1 MKYKTINNQQQ
12 QATKRKKN
20 SQKRNKNE
28 TKQKQNGKKEK
39 IQKEIAKTQKKYRG
53 ECYLPPSPLRLKSG
67 GVGSSK
73 RVRQLYITVPQKHT
87 HCVPV
92 DLVK

>member
-1 MKYKTINNQQQ
+1 MKYKTINKHQQ

-39 IQKEIAKTQKKYRG
+39 IQRKLIQKMKKKYRG
-53 ECYLPPSPLRLKSG
+53 ECYLPPLPPRLKSAG
-67 GVGSSK
+67 E
-73 RVRQLYITVPQKHT
+73 
-87 HCVPV
+87 CVWWF
-92 DLVK
+92 KACRSA